1 MKLLSVKRRL
11 TFCIRYLKILVVML
25 DDEMKENPENT
36 MLDLTLIGFWM
47 GLLLVLVT
55 AGKF

>member
-1 MKLLSVKRRL
+1 MVLLSVKKRL
-11 TFCIRYLKILVVML
+11 TFCIRCLKILVVML
-25 DDEMKENPENT
+25 GDEILSSPENT

-55 AGKF
+55 ESKF